1 MISKGPIKTLPYKK
15 FFPLLFSLL
24 LTISNSYSQVKI
36 FERPPNIDRQ
46 NAGLSYEST
55 TRQKLDLNG
64 EWDLSFNEGETYS
77 KVSVPIAYEF
87 SGIALFK
94 KQFTVTQDLLN
105 NYSFILVAEAIVNE
119 SSIRIN
125 DVFIVNNKN
134 AFIPIVI
141 PIDEEIIRDQ
151 NTIEISVNSELSTT
165 NTIPLANQLNYSRLY
180 GGITKDIYIIAVP
193 KVSVLSSDLSYT
205 LSGYNNVTF
214 ENKVN
219 VKSSSLDGFN
229 SSNFGIKTEVIDKET
244 GAVVF
249 ESPITS
255 FSVENFHSTIVDHTF
270 NFPNPRL
277 WSFEK
282 PNLYIF
288 KTQIIDSSG
297 VVDESITE
305 IGIRRVQVKGQT
317 IFINGKEYNLKGIN
331 YYEDSPDYASA
342 LDYFGVERDLNN
354 IKDLGINCVRVPGR
368 TPHPYIVNI
377 CNNIGLLL
385 FCEIP
390 FNEVP
395 SALLR
400 KDEYV
405 ESSLNYLEGAIQTYK
420 NNPSIIAWGIGNN
433 FDVTKS
439 ESADYVRLAK
449 ERSAQL
455 DRRPVYYTTKNF
467 NDDKCEE
474 FADFRGLDLFGNKME
489 NLKDFI
495 ASLNSNLSKLKNK
508 PGKPVFICS
517 YGLSIENENRN
528 GARDHHSIE
537 AQAQY
542 LIEVYKA
549 VSKQFFINF
558 ISSYADWNAERPL
571 NYRQNYNPYL
581 QTNGIF
587 TIYREPKQA
596 ALFIKRIINN
606 QDSPKILEGNPSE
619 DDSQFFLIAGVILNI
634 GLIILVF
641 NVRKFQEYSMK
652 SLLRPTN
659 FFQFASEQMLIPTTL
674 NIILCLLIS
683 FGLGLFFS
691 SVFYFYR
698 ESILFDIILANVWWS
713 DSLKILFSEVTNSP
727 LYSIFFI
734 SGVFFLLQIL
744 VSLLIFIFSFFLSGR
759 AYFKNVFTVTVWSAL
774 QMVIFLPIGTVIFKL
789 AQEDTEYVYISFI
802 LFIILLIIY
811 IIRIIKGARTV
822 YNLHSFKAYSYGL
835 AISVIIFGG
844 LYAYFYFVKHTQYII
859 SLINSYLK
867 G

>member
-1 MISKGPIKTLPYKK
+1 MISKGPIKTLPYNK

-24 LTISNSYSQVKI
+24 LTVSNSYSQVKI
-36 FERPPNIDRQ
+36 FERPPLLDKQ
-46 NAGLSYEST
+46 NAGLSYESS

-64 EWDLSFNEGETYS
+64 EWDLSFNNGETFS

-94 KQFTVTQDLLN
+94 KQFTVTQDVLS
-105 NYSFILVAEAIVNE
+105 NYSFILVAEGIVNE

-125 DVFIVNNKN
+125 DVFIANNKN

-141 PIDEEIIRDQ
+141 PIDDEIIRDQ
-151 NTIEISVNSELSTT
+151 NIIEISVNSELSIT
-165 NTIPLANQLNYSRLY
+165 NSIPLANQLNYSRLY

-193 KVSVLSSDLSYT
+193 KVSVLSSDLRYR

-229 SSNFGIKTEVIDKET
+229 SNFGIKTEVIDKET
-244 GAVVF
+244 GATVY
-249 ESPITS
+249 ESPVTS
-255 FSVENFHSTIVDHTF
+255 FTVDNFQSITVDHTF

-277 WSFEK
+277 WSFEQ

-288 KTQIIDSSG
+288 KTQVIDSSG
-297 VVDESITE
+297 VVDESVTE
-305 IGIRRVQVKGQT
+305 IGIRRVQIKGQT

-342 LDYFGVERDLNN
+342 LDYYGVERDLKK
-354 IKDLGINCVRVPGR
+354 IKDLGINCIRVPGR
-368 TPHPYIVNI
+368 TLHPYIVNI
-377 CNNIGLLL
+377 CNNIGILL

-405 ESSLNYLEGAIQTYK
+405 ESGLNYLDGAIQTYK

-439 ESADYVRLAK
+439 ESADYVRMAK

-455 DRRPVYYTTKNF
+455 DSRPVYYTTKNF
-467 NDDKCEE
+467 TDDRCEE

-495 ASLNSNLSKLKNK
+495 ASLYSNLSKLKNK
-508 PGKPVFICS
+508 PGKPVFIAS
-517 YGLSIENENRN
+517 YGLNIENENRN

-542 LIEVYKA
+542 LIEVYKV

-606 QDSPKILEGNPSE
+606 QDAPKILEGNSSE
-619 DDSQFFLIAGVILNI
+619 DDSQFFLIAGIILNI
-634 GLIILVF
+634 GLIFLIF

-674 NIILCLLIS
+674 NILLCLLIS

-698 ESILFDIILANVWWS
+698 ESILFDMILANVWWS

-734 SGVFFLLQIL
+734 TGVFFLMQIL
-744 VSLLIFIFSFFLSGR
+744 VSLLIFVFSFFLSGR
-759 AYFKNVFTVTVWSAL
+759 AYYKNVFTVTVWSAL
-774 QMVIFLPIGTVIFKL
+774 QMVIFLPIGAVIFKL
-789 AQEDTEYVYISFI
+789 AQVDTEYVYLSFI

-844 LYAYFYFVKHTQYII
+844 LYAYFYFIKHTQYII